1 MGANASAREPRR
13 LKVHR
18 ADSDTRIVLDTL
30 RLLVR
35 ALRVSARGAEKAVGV
50 SGAQLFVLQT
60 LSETEVSSIGELAAR
75 THTDQSSVSVVV
87 ARLARRGL
95 VTRAESKAD
104 GRRVEVRLTVAGRA
118 LLRRSPESSQTRLI
132 AALDE
137 LPRERRQQLGR
148 ALGEL
153 VLAMGLSGEPSMFF
167 EDEARPRREG
177 AKNVSA

>member
-1 MGANASAREPRR
+1 MGTNVLARQARR
-13 LKVHR
+13 PKGRH
-18 ADSDTRIVLDTL
+18 ADSETRIVLDTL

-35 ALRVSARGAEKAVGV
+35 ALRVSAREAEKAVGV

-60 LSETEVSSIGELAAR
+60 LRETQVASINELAAS

-95 VTRAESKAD
+95 VSRAESKAD
-104 GRRVEVRLTVAGRA
+104 GRRAEVRLTVAGRA

-137 LPRERRQQLGR
+137 LPRAKRQQLGR

-153 VLAMGLSGEPSMFF
+153 VHAMGLSGEPSMFF

-177 AKNVSA
+177 AKHVSA

>member
-13 LKVHR
+13 LRGHR
-18 ADSDTRIVLDTL
+18 TNSDTRIVLDTL

-60 LSETEVSSIGELAAR
+60 LSETAVASIGELAAR

-104 GRRVEVRLTVAGRA
+104 GRRAEVRLTVAGRA
-118 LLRRSPESSQTRLI
+118 LLRRSPESTQTRLI
-132 AALDE
+132 AALDG

-153 VLAMGLSGEPSMFF
+153 VHAMGLSGEPSMFF
-167 EDEARPRREG
+167 EDEARPRRER